1 MTTEKNLTNTNPSS
15 NNQAWT
21 TPVNTNS
28 NNEEILDSLDI
39 DLDLTW
45 LDIQNENL
53 KANDDMWEMEN
64 ENSQSDDIQKWNT
77 TDEKTKNLELDT
89 PDSWEINS
97 PKVETNSDSADN
109 DRLSQE
115 NKKFEESM
123 GQYNINE
130 NIQKQKKNIDL
141 SDSQDLDL
149 PFVWAENNVFKD
161 KINEN
166 TEQWVQLDSLSDS
179 FAKEKVEN
187 NTTTEDQETTKNTN
201 TQNIDEPESQDSN
214 ISSNKEEEFQTN
226 TGYIPNEDEFLQV
239 QNLLNSNQT
248 GNIDLST
255 LGHTTSHNNLTS
267 WNLDQKTD
275 TTNQDEWLN
284 LDEIIS
290 NPTTNHETINIDQII
305 QSSQFEPIVIKENKQ
320 IEQSMNLTDTKQQ
333 IPAWTNVIPPVQVVN
348 KKKKK
353 GSGIKFFILILLLI
367 VWWVMVLSKMYPEEI
382 RQIITAIRD
391 GNDVDIVDY
400 EDENM
405 ENLDMEETDEVD
417 ENLENKE
424 ETDPNS
430 LAWLIETENEE
441 NNDEQGIDSVHD
453 SANDDPNAFNPFE
466 GIDTMIQ
473 DEMDSNQ
480 AIIEQLKEYAQLG
493 DGFNIR
499 WRENNNTTAIKYW
512 LYIKN
517 HSERLL
523 NSIENGEEI
532 NMLIVEEYI
541 GKFDNYIQKL
551 HTLTEG
557 ENSDDL
563 NQQPIQLDNEQPA
576 QTES

>member
-1 MTTEKNLTNTNPSS
+1 M
-15 NNQAWT
+15 
-21 TPVNTNS
+21 
-28 NNEEILDSLDI
+28 
-39 DLDLTW
+39 
-45 LDIQNENL
+45 
-53 KANDDMWEMEN
+53 
-64 ENSQSDDIQKWNT
+64 
-77 TDEKTKNLELDT
+77 
-89 PDSWEINS
+89 
-97 PKVETNSDSADN
+97 
-109 DRLSQE
+109 
-115 NKKFEESM
+115 KFR
-123 GQYNINE
+123 
-130 NIQKQKKNIDL
+130 
-141 SDSQDLDL
+141 
-149 PFVWAENNVFKD
+149 P
-161 KINEN
+161 
-166 TEQWVQLDSLSDS
+166 
-179 FAKEKVEN
+179 
-187 NTTTEDQETTKNTN
+187 
-201 TQNIDEPESQDSN
+201 
-214 ISSNKEEEFQTN
+214 
-226 TGYIPNEDEFLQV
+226 
-239 QNLLNSNQT
+239 
-248 GNIDLST
+248 
-255 LGHTTSHNNLTS
+255 
-267 WNLDQKTD
+267 KTD

-391 GNDVDIVDY
+391 GNDVDIEDY

-424 ETDPNS
+424 EIDPNS

-499 WRENNNTTAIKYW
+499 WRKTTI
-512 LYIKN
+512 LQLSNIDYI
-517 HSERLL
+517 
-523 NSIENGEEI
+523 
-532 NMLIVEEYI
+532 
-541 GKFDNYIQKL
+541 
-551 HTLTEG
+551 
-557 ENSDDL
+557 
-563 NQQPIQLDNEQPA
+563 
-576 QTES
+576 